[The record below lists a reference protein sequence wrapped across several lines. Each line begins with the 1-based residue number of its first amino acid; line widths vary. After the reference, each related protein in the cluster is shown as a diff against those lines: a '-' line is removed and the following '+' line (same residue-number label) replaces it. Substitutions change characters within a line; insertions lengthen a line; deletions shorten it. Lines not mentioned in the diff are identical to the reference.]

1 MPSVTRDGVDIYYET
16 IGAGARPLLLL
27 AGLAS
32 DNISWG
38 PAIAGLKTGRRL
50 IAPDNRGC
58 GRTAPQTAPVSI
70 AAMADDAL
78 AVLDACGVDEA
89 DVLGHSMGGLIG
101 LDLAARSPQ
110 RVRRLVLAAS
120 CAAPAPRTQALMLQM
135 ASAREAGMDKAQWF
149 RLLFPWLFAPA
160 FFRDPAAI
168 DEAAALSVAYPFAQ
182 SDAGF
187 RAQLGALHGHDA
199 LAQCRLVRA
208 PALILCGAE
217 DVLFTPSQSR
227 ASFAGIGDHRA
238 VVLPDAAH
246 SLHWD
251 QPNAFNA
258 TVAEF
263 LDAT

>member
-1 MPSVTRDGVDIYYET
+1 MPSVTRDGVEIYYEA
-16 IGAGARPLLLL
+16 IGAGERPLLLL

-58 GRTAPQTAPVSI
+58 GRTTPPSAPVSI
-70 AAMADDAL
+70 PAMARDAL
-78 AVLDACGVDEA
+78 AVLDACGVERA
-89 DVLGHSMGGLIG
+89 DVLGHSMGGLIA
-101 LDLAARSPQ
+101 LELAARFPQ

-120 CAAPAPRTQALMLQM
+120 CAAPAPRTQALMLEM
-135 ASAREAGMDKAQWF
+135 ASAREAGMDKEQWF

-160 FFRDPAAI
+160 FFQDPTAIRDAAQ
-168 DEAAALSVAYPFAQ
+168 LSTAYPFAQ

-199 LAQCRLVRA
+199 LALCPQVQA
-208 PALILCGAE
+208 QTLILCGAE
-217 DVLFTPSQSR
+217 DVLFTPAQSR
-227 ASFAGIGDHRA
+227 ASFAAITDQQV

-251 QPNAFNA
+251 RSEAFNA
-258 TVAEF
+258 TVAGF
-263 LDAT
+263 LDAP